1 MNYFTTNPK
10 EGYGYIYKYTSP
22 SGKNYIGQ
30 TKYSLEKR
38 SQKNGIG
45 YKKCRAFYTAIQK
58 YGFENFRWEILEEC
72 VLEDLDKKEAYYISL
87 YNTLGPR
94 SKKLSLGR
102 LFEFAY
108 NMDVLALS
116 RFESMRAEDQND
128 NPTYSLVDRA
138 YRALL
143 AAQKHDKTPEL
154 KELTRLVYEYREAVN
169 D

>member
-1 MNYFTTNPK
+1 MIVNVNMSREVYDYFKGHDLSKVADALLEMYDFTNLPQRTGPREK
-10 EGYGYIYKYTSP
+10 EVKVNIS
-22 SGKNYIGQ
+22 N
-30 TKYSLEKR
+30 E
-38 SQKNGIG
+38 
-45 YKKCRAFYTAIQK
+45 
-58 YGFENFRWEILEEC
+58 
-72 VLEDLDKKEAYYISL
+72 YYISL

-94 SKKLSLGR
+94 SKKISLGR

>member
-1 MNYFTTNPK
+1 MIVNVNMSREVYDYFKGHDLSKVADALLEMYDFTNLPQRVGPREK
-10 EGYGYIYKYTSP
+10 EIKVNVS
-22 SGKNYIGQ
+22 N
-30 TKYSLEKR
+30 E
-38 SQKNGIG
+38 
-45 YKKCRAFYTAIQK
+45 
-58 YGFENFRWEILEEC
+58 
-72 VLEDLDKKEAYYISL
+72 YYISL

-108 NMDVLALS
+108 NMDVLAHS

-154 KELTRLVYEYREAVN
+154 KELTRLVYEYREAIN

>member
-1 MNYFTTNPK
+1 MIVNVNMSREVYDYFKGHDLSKVADALLEMYDFTNLPQRVGPREK
-10 EGYGYIYKYTSP
+10 EIKVNVS
-22 SGKNYIGQ
+22 N
-30 TKYSLEKR
+30 EH
-38 SQKNGIG
+38 
-45 YKKCRAFYTAIQK
+45 
-58 YGFENFRWEILEEC
+58 
-72 VLEDLDKKEAYYISL
+72 YISL
-87 YNTLGPR
+87 YNALGPR

-108 NMDVLALS
+108 NMDVLAHS

>member
-1 MNYFTTNPK
+1 MIVNVNMSHEVYNYFKGHDLSKVADALLEMYDFTNLPQRVGPREK
-10 EGYGYIYKYTSP
+10 EIKVNVNN
-22 SGKNYIGQ
+22 K
-30 TKYSLEKR
+30 
-38 SQKNGIG
+38 
-45 YKKCRAFYTAIQK
+45 
-58 YGFENFRWEILEEC
+58 
-72 VLEDLDKKEAYYISL
+72 YYISL

>member
-1 MNYFTTNPK
+1 MIVNVNMSREVYDYFKGHDLSKVTDALLEMYDFTNLPQRVGPREK
-10 EGYGYIYKYTSP
+10 EIKVNVS
-22 SGKNYIGQ
+22 N
-30 TKYSLEKR
+30 E
-38 SQKNGIG
+38 
-45 YKKCRAFYTAIQK
+45 
-58 YGFENFRWEILEEC
+58 
-72 VLEDLDKKEAYYISL
+72 YYISL

-94 SKKLSLGR
+94 SKKISLGR

-154 KELTRLVYEYREAVN
+154 KELTRLVYEYREAINV
-169 D
+169 

>member
-1 MNYFTTNPK
+1 MSREVYDYFKGHDLSKVADALLEMYDFTNLPQRVGPREK
-10 EGYGYIYKYTSP
+10 EIKVNVS
-22 SGKNYIGQ
+22 N
-30 TKYSLEKR
+30 E
-38 SQKNGIG
+38 
-45 YKKCRAFYTAIQK
+45 
-58 YGFENFRWEILEEC
+58 
-72 VLEDLDKKEAYYISL
+72 YYISL

-143 AAQKHDKTPEL
+143 AAQKHDKTLEL
-154 KELTRLVYEYREAVN
+154 KELTKLVYEYREAIN

>member
-1 MNYFTTNPK
+1 MIVNVNMSREVYDYFKGHDLSKVADALLEMYDFTNLPQRVGPREK
-10 EGYGYIYKYTSP
+10 EIKVNVS
-22 SGKNYIGQ
+22 N
-30 TKYSLEKR
+30 E
-38 SQKNGIG
+38 
-45 YKKCRAFYTAIQK
+45 
-58 YGFENFRWEILEEC
+58 
-72 VLEDLDKKEAYYISL
+72 YYISL

-154 KELTRLVYEYREAVN
+154 KELTKLVYEYREAVN

>member
-1 MNYFTTNPK
+1 MIVNVNMSREVYDYFKGHDLSKVADALLEMYDFTNLPQRVGPREK
-10 EGYGYIYKYTSP
+10 EIKVNVS
-22 SGKNYIGQ
+22 N
-30 TKYSLEKR
+30 E
-38 SQKNGIG
+38 
-45 YKKCRAFYTAIQK
+45 
-58 YGFENFRWEILEEC
+58 
-72 VLEDLDKKEAYYISL
+72 YYISL

-154 KELTRLVYEYREAVN
+154 KELTRLVYEYREAIN

>member
-1 MNYFTTNPK
+1 MIVNVNMSREVYDYFKGHDLSKLADALLEMYDFTNLPQRVGPREK
-10 EGYGYIYKYTSP
+10 EIKVNVS
-22 SGKNYIGQ
+22 N
-30 TKYSLEKR
+30 E
-38 SQKNGIG
+38 
-45 YKKCRAFYTAIQK
+45 
-58 YGFENFRWEILEEC
+58 
-72 VLEDLDKKEAYYISL
+72 YYISL

-108 NMDVLALS
+108 NMDVLALP

-154 KELTRLVYEYREAVN
+154 KELTRLVYEYREVVEG
-169 D
+169 

>member
-1 MNYFTTNPK
+1 MIVNVNMSREVYDYFKGHDLSKVTDALLEMYDFTNLPQRVGPREK
-10 EGYGYIYKYTSP
+10 EIKVNVS
-22 SGKNYIGQ
+22 N
-30 TKYSLEKR
+30 E
-38 SQKNGIG
+38 
-45 YKKCRAFYTAIQK
+45 
-58 YGFENFRWEILEEC
+58 
-72 VLEDLDKKEAYYISL
+72 YYISL

-154 KELTRLVYEYREAVN
+154 KELTRLVYEYREAIN